1 MFKVLTFFSIIIII
15 IFTLSNACGSLAQPV
30 EHRTVN
36 PSVAGSS
43 PAGAAKG
50 AVQKEMDSPNYF
62 KFTSEFKSA
71 KI

>member
-43 PAGAAKG
+43 PAGAAQSLLRNEK
-50 AVQKEMDSPNYF
+50 AFFSFVLCITTVSL
-62 KFTSEFKSA
+62 
-71 KI
+71 

>member
-1 MFKVLTFFSIIIII
+1 MLLTLFSFFYII

-43 PAGAAKG
+43 PAGAAK
-50 AVQKEMDSPNYF
+50 AFSF
-62 KFTSEFKSA
+62 
-71 KI
+71 